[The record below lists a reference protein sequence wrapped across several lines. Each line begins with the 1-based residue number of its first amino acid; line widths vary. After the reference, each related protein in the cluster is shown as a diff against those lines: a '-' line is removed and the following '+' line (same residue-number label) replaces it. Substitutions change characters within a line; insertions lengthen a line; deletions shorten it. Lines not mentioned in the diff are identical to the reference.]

1 MGFTITPITPAE
13 VPELLKLIRELARFE
28 RLEHEVKATAA
39 SLRRALFEPQPVAGA
54 LLARYDGKAV
64 GYAIYF
70 STFSSFVGRPGLW
83 LEDLYVRPRFRKR
96 GIGRRL
102 IEAVAALAARRN
114 CGRFE
119 WTALNWNRNALEFY
133 RRLGATALNE
143 WVLIRLDSRGLRRLA
158 AKQQGTLEKA
168 KSESRKV
175 FRREAK

>member
-1 MGFTITPITPAE
+1 MELKIAPITTTE

-28 RLEHEVKATAA
+28 KLEHEMKASVP
-39 SLRRALFEPQPVAGA
+39 SLRKALFGSHAAAGA
-54 LLARYDGKAV
+54 LLARCDGKTA

-83 LEDLYVRPRFRKR
+83 LEDLYVRPPFRKR

-102 IEAVAALAARRN
+102 IQAVAEVAAKRN

-133 RRLGATALNE
+133 QRLGAKELND
-143 WVLIRLDSRGLRRLA
+143 WVLVRLDSRGLRRLA
-158 AKQQGTLEKA
+158 ATG
-168 KSESRKV
+168 RKKIPAA
-175 FRREAK
+175 R

>member
-1 MGFTITPITPAE
+1 MDFTITQITPAE

-28 RLEHEVKATAA
+28 RLEHEMKTTGA
-39 SLRRALFEPQPVAGA
+39 SLRKALFGPQPVAGA
-54 LLARYDGKAV
+54 LLARCEGKAV

-102 IEAVAALAARRN
+102 IEAVAEVAAKRN

-133 RRLGATALNE
+133 RRLGAKALNE
-143 WVLIRLDSRGLRRLA
+143 WVLVRLDSRGLRRLA
-158 AKQQGTLEKA
+158 ATG
-168 KSESRKV
+168 RK
-175 FRREAK
+175 RIQAAA